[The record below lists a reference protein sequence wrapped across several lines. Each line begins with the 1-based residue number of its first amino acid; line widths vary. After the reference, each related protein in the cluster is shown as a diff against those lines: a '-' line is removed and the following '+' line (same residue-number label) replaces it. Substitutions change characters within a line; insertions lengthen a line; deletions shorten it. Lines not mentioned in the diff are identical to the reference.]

1 MTLTNICSNDRI
13 KVRYLREFGKKEGTV
28 NERKNLERKID
39 RADKYI

>member
-28 NERKNLERKID
+28 NERENLERKID

>member
-1 MTLTNICSNDRI
+1 MTLTNICSDDRI